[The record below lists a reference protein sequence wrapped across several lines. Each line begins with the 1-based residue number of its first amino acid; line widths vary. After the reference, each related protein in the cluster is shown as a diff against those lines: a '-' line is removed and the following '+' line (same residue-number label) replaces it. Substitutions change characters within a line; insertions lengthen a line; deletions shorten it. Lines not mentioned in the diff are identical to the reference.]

1 MHPAAKRIGHFSCD
15 FFMFGLEPTFMLL
28 WWGDVAAMRAGVA
41 KVLDA
46 HSEVVGIVRRGEA
59 TVDMCGHHAA
69 LAAHRSVT
77 EGGSEGGGAL
87 VTGTCTRLWFRATA
101 LARSCCWLMIVL
113 PYRASSKTA

>member
-1 MHPAAKRIGHFSCD
+1 MPRYKFASVHPAAKRLGQHFFCD
-15 FFMFGLEPTFMLL
+15 YFMWGLEPTFMLL

-69 LAAHRSVT
+69 LTAHRSVT
-77 EGGSEGGGAL
+77 EGGSEGGDAL
-87 VTGTCTRLWFRATA
+87 VTGTC
-101 LARSCCWLMIVL
+101 
-113 PYRASSKTA
+113 